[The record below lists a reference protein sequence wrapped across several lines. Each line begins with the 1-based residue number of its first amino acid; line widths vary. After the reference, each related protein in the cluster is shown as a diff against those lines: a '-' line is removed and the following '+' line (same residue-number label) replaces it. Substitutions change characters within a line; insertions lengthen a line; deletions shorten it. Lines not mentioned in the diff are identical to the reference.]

1 MQILPSPYICYH
13 LLLSVFK
20 AFSVAG
26 APLISCLEYYS
37 AFKVSLPVSTSA
49 SSHLSQG
56 NVSKLKI
63 WSCHSPA

>member
-26 APLISCLEYYS
+26 APLISRLEYYS
-37 AFKVSLPVSTSA
+37 AFKVSLPVPRQLP
-49 SSHLSQG
+49 H
-56 NVSKLKI
+56 I
-63 WSCHSPA
+63 